1 MKEELAMLIV
11 EKEVVCLKGR
21 EVYFKHHSKL
31 ISFNFILDSYTGY
44 VLNLSEI
51 KTAKKADPL
60 IHLLNTMNANF
71 NPKFKLDV
79 DSVFFFCTVKMKI
92 AGLGRW

>member
-1 MKEELAMLIV
+1 MLIV
-11 EKEVVCLKGR
+11 EKEVVRLKGR

-31 ISFNFILDSYTGY
+31 ISFNFILGSYSGY

-51 KTAKKADPL
+51 KTAKKANLL
-60 IHLLNTMNANF
+60 IHLLNTLNANF

-79 DSVFFFCTVKMKI
+79 ESVFFF
-92 AGLGRW
+92 AP

>member
-1 MKEELAMLIV
+1 M
-11 EKEVVCLKGR
+11 EKEGLRLKER
-21 EVYFKHHSKL
+21 EIYLKCHSKSISCNL
-31 ISFNFILDSYTGY
+31 ILGSCSGY

-79 DSVFFFCTVKMKI
+79 GSVFFF
-92 AGLGRW
+92 AP